1 LTGRRILAQPRRPS
15 RSERT
20 EGVRIDFDL
29 SPQLSDVDPKVLRV
43 DQFVPE
49 LAAQNFL
56 RHHLTGV
63 LHQDTQ
69 QIVFFRRELR
79 VLITHLNDM
88 TLQVDGEIADPKCR

>member
-1 LTGRRILAQPRRPS
+1 LPSLDARLGQNEPRAL
-15 RSERT
+15 
-20 EGVRIDFDL
+20 RIDFDL

-49 LAAQNFL
+49 LAAQNIL

-79 VLITHLNDM
+79 VLIT
-88 TLQVDGEIADPKCR
+88 TLTT